1 MNRRTKQFYK
11 QWIKS
16 ENSFQ
21 KIGIV
26 FESSMRDFYRYGP
39 RVYIS
44 SPSHAFEHNVRVYI
58 GRNVFELSNRE
69 FLDEEAYDP
78 YE

>member
-16 ENSFQ
+16 EDSFQ

-26 FESSMRDFYRYGP
+26 FDSNIRDFYRYGP
-39 RVYIS
+39 SVYIS

-58 GRNVFELSNRE
+58 EKNVIELNNKE
-69 FLDEEAYDP
+69 FLDEEDYDP